1 MESLIKY
8 RLPDD
13 DEGFW
18 IYDAVQAMGL
28 PAFTEYEE
36 KVEKALD
43 KLCPGKY
50 YDILNDIPAAKH
62 DLFVKLCCRYIHTH
76 PEVYFSDD
84 YTKIYKSKIYYEFR
98 KLDARTRSL
107 SQKEHRK
114 AYS

>member
-98 KLDARTRSL
+98 KLDTRTRSL
-107 SQKEHRK
+107 S
-114 AYS
+114 